1 MAVIF
6 SDTALTIMGV
16 NSQKELVGGVI
27 LPGPQLS
34 MASLVQNTA
43 QLPQVDLTAPRPP
56 RRCWAKTPPPA
67 CRAACC

>member
-6 SDTALTIMGV
+6 SDTALSIMGV
-16 NSQKELVGGVI
+16 NAQKEMVGGVI

-43 QLPQVDLTAPRPP
+43 QLPQVDLTAPAPP
-56 RRCWAKTPPPA
+56 SVLGKNT
-67 CRAACC
+67 AACLQAGC